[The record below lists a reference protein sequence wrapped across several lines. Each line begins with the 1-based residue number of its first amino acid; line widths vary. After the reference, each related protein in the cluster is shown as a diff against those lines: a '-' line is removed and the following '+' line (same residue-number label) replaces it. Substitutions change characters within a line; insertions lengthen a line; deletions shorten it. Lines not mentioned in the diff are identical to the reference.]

1 MSIAAA
7 LLAGGAIGVR
17 HAFEADHVAAVAT
30 LVEDESNTLRSGFV
44 GTSWGVGHSLPV
56 VALGLAFFLLGIRLP
71 ESVTMAFEAVVG
83 IVLIALGVRLLL
95 AAAGVSLRQHVHAH
109 THADSHTHAHDPGET
124 HTHSHLGIGPLSLG
138 SAHSHVDGRSFA
150 VGALHGVAGSGGLV
164 VLLVAAAPT
173 LASAVAFL
181 GAFSLLSIL
190 TMGAVSLAWSRALGT
205 TWTTWFEVGSGLVGV
220 AVGALLVVEQLGPVL
235 P

>member
-1 MSIAAA
+1 MSVVAA

-17 HAFEADHVAAVAT
+17 HAFEADHVAAIAT
-30 LVEDESNTLRSGFV
+30 LVDEEAGTVHSGFV

-71 ESVTMAFEAVVG
+71 HSVTTAFEAVVG
-83 IVLIALGVRLLL
+83 AVLIALGARLLL
-95 AAAGVSLRQHVHAH
+95 AAAGIQLRKHAH
-109 THADSHTHAHDPGET
+109 GSKGT

-181 GAFSLLSIL
+181 AAFSLFSIV
-190 TMGAVSLAWSRALGT
+190 TMGAVSLAWRQALGT
-205 TWTTWFEVGSGLVGV
+205 AWTKWLEVGSGLVGLT
-220 AVGALLVVEQLGPVL
+220 VGAMLLVEQFGSIALF
-235 P
+235 

>member
-1 MSIAAA
+1 MSVVAA

-17 HAFEADHVAAVAT
+17 HAFEADHVTAVAS
-30 LVEDESNTLRSGFV
+30 LVDEEAGAVRSGFV

-71 ESVTMAFEAVVG
+71 DAVTAAFEAVVG
-83 IVLIALGVRLLL
+83 VVLVALGARLLL
-95 AAAGVSLRQHVHAH
+95 ATTGIKLRQHTHDSETPHAH
-109 THADSHTHAHDPGET
+109 
-124 HTHSHLGIGPLSLG
+124 LGVGPVSLG

-205 TWTTWFEVGSGLVGV
+205 AWTTVLELGAGLVGLV
-220 AVGALLVVEQLGPVL
+220 VGALLVVEQVGLVGL
-235 P
+235 L

>member
-1 MSIAAA
+1 MSVVAA

-30 LVEDESNTLRSGFV
+30 LVDEESDAVRSGFV

-71 ESVTMAFEAVVG
+71 DSVTTAFEAVVG
-83 IVLIALGVRLLL
+83 VVLIALGARLLL
-95 AAAGVSLRQHVHAH
+95 AAAGVRLRQHAH
-109 THADSHTHAHDPGET
+109 PHDSEES
-124 HTHSHLGIGPLSLG
+124 HTHSHLGVGPLSLG

-150 VGALHGVAGSGGLV
+150 VGALHGIAGSGGLV
-164 VLLVAAAPT
+164 VLLVTAAPT

-181 GAFSLLSIL
+181 AAFSLLSIL

-205 TWTTWFEVGSGLVGV
+205 AWTTWFEVGSGLVGV
-220 AVGALLVVEQLGPVL
+220 AVGIVLLLEQLGPVAF